1 MVQTD
6 VGDQETAEINVDKKK
21 KKKKRSFTDY
31 FSSASFK

>member
-6 VGDQETAEINVDKKK
+6 AGDQETAEINADKKK
-21 KKKKRSFTDY
+21 KKKKRSFTDC